1 MKRKNE
7 PPADAGIE
15 IAGKDLTSDGM
26 VKKVL
31 DAQAQKREAQKMLAA
46 LRRERDA
53 VLDEFNDYRRARPV
67 PVCPAVP
74 RAAKADRVRITAAD
88 GHGMRMDRKAVAAFL
103 ADVKRYDPD
112 EVVLLGDWLDC
123 EGWLAKHH
131 VIGFVSNCDYTFQE
145 DIRATNDFLDRLQ
158 EAAPNAAVYY
168 FFGNHEDRVE
178 RAIVDMVLG
187 NAADAAFLQK
197 LWGVAGVLRLE
208 ERGIK
213 VVKRDVIYEEGH
225 PRGWLKLGKMCFSH
239 EAGGKG
245 KNAARDVVAKAATNV
260 TFGHT
265 HREDTATIVFPGVGI
280 CKAFN
285 PGCLCQIQPI
295 YMHSDPDSWSQGY
308 AIDFIAKS
316 DLFQRVQVP
325 IWRGESLA
333 GAMTERFKG

>member
-1 MKRKNE
+1 MKRDTNE
-7 PPADAGIE
+7 GID
-15 IAGKDLTSDGM
+15 IHDKTVTSNDM

-31 DAQAQKREAQKMLAA
+31 DAQLRKREAQQMLGA
-46 LRRERDA
+46 LKRERDA
-53 VLDEFNDYRRARPV
+53 VLDEFNDFRKARPV
-67 PVCPAVP
+67 PKSPSVP
-74 RAAKADRVRITAAD
+74 RSTKAEKVRITAAD
-88 GHGMRMDRKAVAAFL
+88 GHGMRQDAKAVAAFL
-103 ADVKRYDPD
+103 ADVKKHDPD
-112 EVVLLGDWLDC
+112 EIVLLGDWLDC

-131 VIGFVSNCDYTFQE
+131 VVGFVSNCDYSYQE
-145 DIRATNDFLDRLQ
+145 DVAATNSFLDKLQ
-158 EAAPNAAVYY
+158 KAAPNAVIRY

-187 NAADAAFLQK
+187 NASEAAFLNT
-197 LWGVAGVLRLE
+197 LWGIESVLRLD
-208 ERGIK
+208 ERGIIPI
-213 VVKRDVIYEEGH
+213 KRDVIYEKGY
-225 PRGWLKLGKMCFSH
+225 PRGWVKLGNMCFSH

-308 AIDFIAKS
+308 AIDYIAKS
-316 DLFQRVQVP
+316 GLFQRVQVP
-325 IWRGESLA
+325 IWNGVSLG
-333 GAMTERFKG
+333 GAMFDRFKD